1 MINLTQKE
9 WNALTEMIGNY
20 EEIVYRQDKIINKQA
35 ELIQYQN
42 NLTHKQNVKIS
53 VLKDMLIEE

>member
-1 MINLTQKE
+1 MIKLTQKE
-9 WNALTEMIGNY
+9 WDALTEMIGNY
-20 EEIVYRQDKIINKQA
+20 EEIIYRQDKIINKQA

-42 NLTHKQNVKIS
+42 NLIHKQNVKIS